1 MLRPEI
7 WLYENDPLKQ
17 TAEWA
22 NKVITRRRIDW
33 RPVITTDYY
42 RRMKSKLLS
51 GQDLKETVIQ
61 YFTDEDFIKHT
72 KFQPLPIMEKPR
84 NIIVDQA
91 REAGIK
97 PYINSIDPS
106 AKKHKEQD
114 LFRLQTKQSQEA
126 RVNQSRAKIGS
137 GIPFKMDDKEFN
149 GNVPEFDKMG
159 LNPQDQSDVAFF
171 FDTYYKLNY
180 EGYATTAVMAYLAA
194 NRCDDDIA
202 RYINDVMSVKCI
214 CKQDYVSP
222 GTGQIITKYLQPNQV
237 FAIFGNNRDATDAA
251 VRGWER
257 QIPVGELLNLL
268 GKAFNFERDWIHL
281 INAINYGSNTKFDGF
296 IRGGVSYNAL
306 DVFNPIL
313 GTNLDEPA
321 AREEPANLL
330 NFDDVFVNTYNYK
343 VYFGYIEWEQPTVHT
358 EKRNIVTGQRFTVD
372 ATFIPSEKS
381 QYTKEEWGYFTT
393 KTSNYIATGSQSQKL
408 YNYGNLYMARTK
420 GNDDEFSCGTISIIR
435 EEGLSAVAIS
445 ELYIDIAN
453 YAYYKMLWAVHRS
466 KPDVWSY
473 AYESIVEVAKKMVQN
488 INQGTNTP
496 QAAGAFGDAIS
507 KLIDMFDKKLMMLHT
522 YPIVDGQVVGGGG
535 LPHQKIPGGLDMIV
549 EQLRVMILEWAENQI
564 GDKLGL
570 SGLAAAS
577 APNPRDGLKL
587 NELYLRQSR
596 AATGYIPRMID
607 TSFRHTAN
615 LVLQYI
621 QDILNFKDTLA
632 YKYLLNLVG
641 DDCIEALESIGNEAT
656 PHRFAI
662 VATSYSMAPDKQ
674 QQIQEAQMAFQQGNL
689 SFVEYQLIKNIEE
702 PRVAAKVS
710 AYFQEKAEKRKEA
723 QAQQQHQNT
732 MEVAQQKDANL
743 FKLEEMKADKG
754 IEKQRVQT
762 NGFIYQADKMYAAK
776 VETSDKQVES
786 NQTKEQQKLEN
797 EKEILQ
803 DKATIDLQKSLLQ
816 K

>member
-1 MLRPEI
+1 MLRPESFI
-7 WLYENDPLKQ
+7 YENDPAKQ
-17 TAEWA
+17 DAAWA

-51 GQDLKETVIQ
+51 GQDLTKTVIQ
-61 YFTDEDFIKHT
+61 YFSDEDFKKNTEFI
-72 KFQPLPIMEKPR
+72 PLPIMEKPR
-84 NIIVDQA
+84 NIIIDQA

-97 PYINSIDPS
+97 PYINSIDPT

-114 LFRLQTKQSQEA
+114 LFRLQTKQSQET
-126 RVNQSRAKIGS
+126 RINQSRAKIGS
-137 GIPFKMDDKEFN
+137 GIPFKMDEKEFN

-159 LNPQDQSDVAFF
+159 LNPQDQSDVSFF

-180 EGYATTAVMAYLAA
+180 EGYATTAVMAYQGA
-194 NRCDDDIA
+194 NRVEDDIA
-202 RYINDVMSVKCI
+202 RYINDVMAVKVI

-222 GTGQIITKYLQPNQV
+222 ATGQIVTKYLQPNQV
-237 FAIFGNNRDATDAA
+237 YAIFGNNRDATDAA

-257 QIPVGELLNLL
+257 QIPLTELLNLL
-268 GKAFNFERDWIHL
+268 GTAFNFERDWIHL
-281 INAINYGSNTKFDGF
+281 INAINYGSNTTFSGF

-306 DVFNPIL
+306 DVFNPAL
-313 GTNLDEPA
+313 GTNLDNPA
-321 AREEPANLL
+321 PKEEAANLL
-330 NFDDVFVNTYNYK
+330 NFDDIFVNTYNYK

-358 EKRNIVTGQRFTVD
+358 EKRSTITGQRFTVD
-372 ATFIPSEKS
+372 ASFVPTEKS
-381 QYTKEEWGYFTT
+381 QYAKEEWGYFTT

-420 GNDDEFSCGTISIIR
+420 GNADEFSCGTISIIR
-435 EEGLSAVAIS
+435 EEGLSAMAIA

-473 AYESIVEVAKKMVQN
+473 SYESIREVAKKMVQN

-496 QAAGAFGDAIS
+496 QAAGAFGDAID
-507 KLIDMFDKKLMMLHT
+507 KLVDMFDKKLMMLHT

-549 EQLRVMILEWAENQI
+549 EQLRTMILDWAENQI

-596 AATGYIPRMID
+596 AATGYIPRMLD
-607 TSFRHTAN
+607 ASFRHTAN
-615 LVLQYI
+615 LILQYI

-641 DDCIEALESIGNEAT
+641 DDCVEALESIGNEAT

-662 VATSYSMAPDKQ
+662 YATSYSNAPDKQ
-674 QQIQEAQMAFQQGNL
+674 SQMQEILLAYQNGNI
-689 SFVEYQLIKNIEE
+689 SFSELQLLKNIDE
-702 PRVAAKVS
+702 PRVAAKQS

-723 QAQQQHQNT
+723 QAQQAHENA
-732 MEVAQQKDANL
+732 MALEQKKEDNIFRLEKMKEDAAL
-743 FKLEEMKADKG
+743 
-754 IEKQRVQT
+754 EKQRVQT
-762 NGFIYQADKMYAAK
+762 NGFIYQADRMYDAK
-776 VETSDKQVES
+776 IDSARMALDG
-786 NQTKEQQKLEN
+786 NI
-797 EKEILQ
+797 EKEDAKAEKEKQALQ
-803 DKATIDLQKSLLQ
+803 TQATNELNKSLLE